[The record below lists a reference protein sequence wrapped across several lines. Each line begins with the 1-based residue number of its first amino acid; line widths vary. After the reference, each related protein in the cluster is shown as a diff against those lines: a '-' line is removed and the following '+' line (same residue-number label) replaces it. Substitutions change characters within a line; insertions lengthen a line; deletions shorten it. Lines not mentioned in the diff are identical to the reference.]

1 MNEIARR
8 IVLEC
13 LDDAA
18 ISRRRDATEARY
30 HCDAAKAA
38 QFDEAASTLEKIAD
52 AIRDGRAN
60 DGGAV
65 KRSIHVKLTP
75 DECAAVVLHQCND
88 PMAHVFAPHLA
99 RAAEKIAEAAKCVL
113 MEGLFFEAAS

>member
-18 ISRRRDATEARY
+18 ISRRRDATEARD
-30 HCDAAKAA
+30 HGDSAKAA
-38 QFDEAASTLEKIAD
+38 QLDEAA

-65 KRSIHVKLTP
+65 KRSIPVELTP
-75 DECAAVVLHQCND
+75 DECAAVVLHQCDD
-88 PMAHVFAPHLA
+88 PMARVFAPHFA
-99 RAAEKIAEAAKCVL
+99 RAAEKIAEAAKRVL
-113 MEGLFFEAAS
+113 MEGLFSEAAS